1 MKYKNCVKREPILD
15 LNISADTRMLLFL
28 EIKSQ
33 KKKKM
38 KTISKFTSKKKK
50 MYPLNNCKL
59 NRF

>member
-33 KKKKM
+33 KKKKL
-38 KTISKFTSKKKK
+38 K
-50 MYPLNNCKL
+50 
-59 NRF
+59 R